1 MGQLATLK
9 FSDGNFEQGFAITLQ
24 MGDERTRPSTEIS
37 GKLPPNPELI
47 HIYRH
52 WQFLYN
58 SLIANGT
65 LMGRPL
71 CLPKQK
77 PTATLEECQQA
88 AQALSTHFNRWLRA
102 ESLSL
107 IREKWLA
114 VLSTTDDLRVLI
126 QTQELM
132 LQKLPWHLWD
142 LLAHYPKAEIA
153 LSAPN
158 YDRVSDAAPI
168 SKQAHILAIL
178 GNSEGIDTKSDRTT
192 LRQLA
197 GKAVHFLPEPQLVQL
212 TDQLWQQP
220 WRILFFAGH
229 SASHETGDTGH
240 LAVNPTES
248 LSLSQLKYALRN
260 SVQRGLRLAI
270 FNSCDGLGLAREL
283 ADLQIPQLI
292 VMREPVPDYVAQQ
305 FLKSFL
311 TAFSGGK
318 TLYQAVREARERL
331 QGLETQFPCATW
343 LPVIWQN
350 PAEIPPTWQA
360 LIGTDTERATRE
372 TKAEEGARQEEAS
385 VQPPKAR
392 RFRDL
397 IRVVAMSTAIAASI
411 ATGRFI
417 GLLQPLELQAFDQLM
432 RLRPRELP
440 DPRLLIVGINDDDL
454 KDDRR
459 TQKRGSGSISDVA
472 LNRLLEKLEQSHP
485 RFIGL
490 DIFRDFPV
498 AQQPEVAKRL
508 QQLPNVIAICRG
520 SDTGS
525 HIDGIKPP
533 PRFVNQRLG
542 FADFVVDPD
551 GIIRRHLLYLDP
563 EPASPC
569 AANYAFSTRLA
580 ALYLEAQGLEWKFTN
595 AEELQLGS
603 VVFKSLK
610 PHNGGYTAIDTW
622 GKQLL
627 LNYRQPPQPFEQVSV
642 RQLLK
647 GDVSPDYIKNRIV
660 LVGYTAQA
668 VNDFSPTPYG
678 LLPGVVIHAHMTS
691 QLLSAVQDGRS
702 LFWTWS
708 QPIESVWLWGW
719 AIASGLTISLISNRT
734 TKQPLFHT
742 ILVMISLCGGDC
754 LFCYYC
760 FLHGGWVP
768 LVPTVIAI
776 CVTVLVVSLT
786 PLKAFPKRSFLSY
799 QE

>member
-9 FSDGNFEQGFAITLQ
+9 FSDGSFEHGFAIALQ
-24 MGDERTRPSTEIS
+24 MGDESTRPSTEIS
-37 GKLPPNPELI
+37 GKLPPNQELARL
-47 HIYRH
+47 YCH
-52 WQFLYN
+52 WQSLYN
-58 SLIANGT
+58 SLIFNGT
-65 LMGRPL
+65 LVGRPL

-77 PTATLEECQQA
+77 PIATLEECQQA
-88 AQALSTHFNRWLRA
+88 AAALSAQLNHWLRS
-102 ESLSL
+102 ESFAV

-126 QTQELM
+126 QTQEVM

-142 LLAHYPKAEIA
+142 LLTHYPKAEIA
-153 LSAPN
+153 LSAPD
-158 YDRVSDAAPI
+158 YDKVSDTSPTAR
-168 SKQAHILAIL
+168 QACILAIL

-197 GKAVHFLPEPQLVQL
+197 GQAVQFLPEPQLVQL

-229 SASHETGDTGH
+229 SASHEAGDTGR
-240 LAVNPTES
+240 LAVNATES
-248 LSLSQLKYALRN
+248 LSISQLKYALRN

-305 FLKSFL
+305 FLKYFL
-311 TAFSGGK
+311 TAFSSGK

-360 LIGTDTERATRE
+360 LIGTGASSAAGE
-372 TKAEEGARQEEAS
+372 TKEAEGENGARQAESRAPSPNVKRLREL
-385 VQPPKAR
+385 V
-392 RFRDL
+392 
-397 IRVVAMSTAIAASI
+397 RVVAISTTIAAGI

-417 GLLQPLELQAFDQLM
+417 GLLQPVELQAFDHLM

-459 TQKRGSGSISDVA
+459 VPHHGMGSLSDAA
-472 LNRLLEKLEQSHP
+472 LNHLLEKLAQSHP

-490 DIFRDFPV
+490 DIFRDFT
-498 AQQPEVAKRL
+498 AAKQPEVAK
-508 QQLPNVIAICRG
+508 QLRQMPNVIAICRG
-520 SDTGS
+520 SDTGNQ
-525 HIDGIKPP
+525 IDGIKPP
-533 PRFVNQRLG
+533 PGLVDQRLG

-551 GIIRRHLLYLDP
+551 GMIRRHLLYLDP

-569 AANYAFSTRLA
+569 TANYAFSTRLA
-580 ALYLEAQGLEWKFTN
+580 ALYLKAQGFTWKFTKDDQ
-595 AEELQLGS
+595 LQLGS
-603 VVFKSLK
+603 VVFKNLQ
-610 PHNGGYTAIDTW
+610 PHSGGYAAIDTW

-627 LNYRQPPQPFEQVSV
+627 LNYRQPPQPFEQVS
-642 RQLLK
+642 LK
-647 GDVSPDYIKNRIV
+647 QILEGDVSPEYIQNRIV

-668 VNDFSPTPYG
+668 VHDFSPTPYG
-678 LLPGVVIHAHMTS
+678 LLPGVTIHAHMTS
-691 QLLSAVQDGRS
+691 QMLSAVQDGRS
-702 LFWTWS
+702 LLWTWP
-708 QPIESVWLWGW
+708 QPVESVWLWGW
-719 AIASGLTISLISNRT
+719 AIASGFITQGHLKRATRRSLFRLVPVMS
-734 TKQPLFHT
+734 
-742 ILVMISLCGGDC
+742 ILCSGVSIL
-754 LFCYYC
+754 CYYG
-760 FLHGGWVP
+760 FMQGGWIP
-768 LVPTVIAI
+768 LVPTVLTI
-776 CVTVLVVSLT
+776 CITALVVSL
-786 PLKAFPKRSFLSY
+786 AHGHSFHNG
-799 QE
+799 